1 MFKQVLLLNNS
12 SNIDVHSLKFLISW
26 KFKEELVSVINKFI
40 KDKTLIEFYPLEETK
55 FITIWDSKESFN
67 MFESQIESCM
77 LIQLLK
83 SNGVQLSWFD
93 MEV

>member
-1 MFKQVLLLNNS
+1 MFKKVLSLSNS
-12 SNIDVHSLKFLISW
+12 SNVDVNNLKFLISW
-26 KFKEELVSVINKFI
+26 KFKAELVAEINKFI
-40 KDKTLIEFYPLEETK
+40 TDKSLIEFYPLEETK

-93 MEV
+93 TEV